1 MKYLFTK
8 EQYHLSNKNLCFCPT
23 RRYCSKKELKY
34 DIKIFIRKIKLTEH
48 FYDNNQNQQAEK
60 IVTEPV
66 IKCKSNWE
74 PKKNHH
80 TIETL
85 DEAVENIVEIHL
97 ETKKE
102 LQRNSFSE
110 TVKAEINYFRK
121 RQDIVATE
129 TKEELTL

>member
-85 DEAVENIVEIHL
+85 DEAVEILSKFIWKRRKSFKEITFL
-97 ETKKE
+97 KLLK
-102 LQRNSFSE
+102 L
-110 TVKAEINYFRK
+110 K
-121 RQDIVATE
+121 
-129 TKEELTL
+129 

>member
-1 MKYLFTK
+1 MLRALKQ
-8 EQYHLSNKNLCFCPT
+8 QYNILNKNLNFCPT
-23 RRYCSKKELKY
+23 PARYKELYEKR
-34 DIKIFIRKIKLTEH
+34 DIKNFSRKMKLRGH
-48 FYDNNQNQQAEK
+48 FCCNKENQQADH
-60 IVTEPV
+60 IVSEPI